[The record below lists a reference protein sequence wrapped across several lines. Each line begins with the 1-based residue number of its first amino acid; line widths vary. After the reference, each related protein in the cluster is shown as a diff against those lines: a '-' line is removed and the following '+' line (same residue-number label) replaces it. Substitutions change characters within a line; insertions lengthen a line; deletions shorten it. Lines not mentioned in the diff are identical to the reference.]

1 MNPRLA
7 GIAPSLIRA
16 LAAKRRPSSIDLG
29 LGEPTLMPGMR
40 HFDAAAAWVADH
52 GCPYTANAG
61 DEALREVIAQRYA
74 YPGMTSAKNVCV
86 TSGSQEALY
95 ASIVGLLDPTQDEL
109 LIVEPAFGAYAK
121 IAELAGVTVR
131 TVAMRAEDGFAFDVE
146 RIVAGITPKTG
157 MIAICSPSNPT
168 GRVLRRGEAR
178 ALAAHLLARGGAPI
192 TVLLDEVY
200 RELCYIDDAA
210 SLAHEYPHT
219 VVVNSLSKSNALTG
233 LRLGWALAPS
243 NMIDAIVG
251 MHALMTSTASTFAQR
266 VALSIF
272 TEEGAL
278 REQHAWYRERA
289 GAVTE
294 LLSKLEIPATPLE
307 GAFYSLLWLPGSGD
321 SLATALCLA
330 EEEDVLMVPGIAF
343 GASSEGRLRLSWVAP
358 LEKVSE
364 GLRRAK
370 RRLG

>member
-7 GIAPSLIRA
+7 GISPSLIRA
-16 LAAKRRPSSIDLG
+16 LAAKRKLSSIDLG
-29 LGEPTLMPGMR
+29 LGEPTLKPSMR
-40 HFDAAAAWVADH
+40 HFDAAAAWVAEH

-61 DEALREVIAQRYA
+61 DEALREAIARRYA

-86 TSGSQEALY
+86 TSGSQEALH
-95 ASIVGLLDPTQDEL
+95 ASIVGLLDPAQDEL

-146 RIVAGITPKTG
+146 RILAAIAPKTR
-157 MIAICSPSNPT
+157 MLVICSPSNPT
-168 GRVLRRGEAR
+168 GRVLRCGEAR
-178 ALAAHLLARGGAPI
+178 ALAAALLGRGGAPI

-200 RELCYIDDAA
+200 RELCYIEDVI

-219 VVVNSLSKSNALTG
+219 LVVNSLSKSNALTG
-233 LRLGWALAPS
+233 LRLGWALAPGK
-243 NMIDAIVG
+243 MVDAIVQ

-266 VALSIF
+266 VAFSIF

-278 REQHAWYRERA
+278 SEQHAWYRERA
-289 GAVTE
+289 DAVTE
-294 LLSKLEIPATPLE
+294 LLATLEIPATPIE
-307 GAFYSLLWLPGSGD
+307 GAFYSVLWFPGSGD
-321 SLATALCLA
+321 SLASAMRLA
-330 EEEDVLMVPGIAF
+330 EEEDVLMVPGVAF
-343 GASSEGRLRLSWVAP
+343 GASSEGALRISWVAP
-358 LEKVSE
+358 LERLSE